1 MEEIIPNVSI
11 DVALFGFQNNELQV
25 ILIKR
30 DKEPERDKWS
40 LAGGYVYMNEN
51 IKDAAKRKLKELTGI
66 TNLYLSQVEL
76 FGNTNRY
83 PSRRVIS
90 VLFCALIKPA
100 QFKLIAGSHAKKV
113 KWFTVSTL
121 KKLPFDHNNMIQTA
135 MNWFKDEM
143 WRKPIFINLL
153 PEKFPLNQMQSLFA
167 EFLEEK
173 IDNRNFRKKVITQ
186 NLVERL
192 DEKTQGGQQRPA
204 FLYKLKKTI

>member
-40 LAGGYVYMNEN
+40 LPGGYVYMNEN